1 MSTFSG
7 DKSLECSKSILPCGG
22 VPCDKSGYRCAKVDV
37 SKLGCEIYKC
47 VREDWEPG
55 MPYDEVPEQSF
66 IEKNKFTIVGVVC
79 GIVALMIIGGLT
91 YAILR
96 YKRKQKRR
104 LDLSMMTSKSPDH
117 SIMTESNTS
126 QVSPYQSF
134 KNKSNTSHGKLKLV
148 HNNFIDP
155 EFCHKPN
162 KMSVLVENS
171 KV

>member
-1 MSTFSG
+1 MSSFSG
-7 DKSLECSKSILPCGG
+7 DRSLECSKSVLPCADI
-22 VPCDKSGYRCAKVDV
+22 PCDKAGYRCTKVEPN
-37 SKLGCEIYKC
+37 KLGCDVYKC
-47 VREDWEPG
+47 ARDDWVPG
-55 MPYDEVPEQSF
+55 MPYDYEPEQSF
-66 IEKNKFTIVGVVC
+66 IEKNKFLIVGVVC
-79 GIVALMIIGGLT
+79 GIVALMIIGGLA
-91 YAILR
+91 YAIIR
-96 YKRKQKRR
+96 YKRKQRRR
-104 LDLSMMTSKSPDH
+104 LDLSMITSKSPDQ